1 MFVGVRLA
9 GFLGM
14 MHGMHVMPVRDV
26 GMVARGFVVAGFM
39 VLCRGAV
46 MAGGM
51 IMVLCRFAVVLG
63 TVVGHV
69 TETSSQ

>member
-1 MFVGVRLA
+1 VFVGVRLA

-39 VLCRGAV
+39 VLCR
-46 MAGGM
+46 
-51 IMVLCRFAVVLG
+51 FAVVLG